1 MPIDDDRDGRDLRPD
16 EDEPAGPGSGP
27 QQLGTDTVSRLL
39 KALADDPQA
48 PPSAVTA
55 DSVLAAARAERTR
68 RGGLTAVPGHGRPAG
83 GRRRTGLVALVAA
96 AAVAG
101 IAAIVIPLSSSN
113 TGSTTTAANSARE
126 LAAAAGP
133 SDVAEAAGPA
143 DRAGS
148 AGTAAGQACWPALA
162 APAAEAL
169 SAALPPG
176 AFGGPLPLDGGCEPN
191 PVAGAVLPGSVPGTE
206 LVVRVVGAEPG
217 ACARSAGEAG
227 PRCVASGVD
236 RFVVTD
242 PSGATTVIV
251 YGNGNEVAI
260 GGLRS
265 VDAVPSMPTGLSA
278 DQLDAAARALLAAL
292 E

>member
-68 RGGLTAVPGHGRPAG
+68 RGGLTAVPGQGRPAG

-162 APAAEAL
+162 APPAEAL

-176 AFGGPLPLDGGCEPN
+176 AFGAPLPLDGGCEPN

-217 ACARSAGEAG
+217 ACARSVGEAG
-227 PRCVASGVD
+227 SRCVASGGD
-236 RFVVTD
+236 RYVATD
-242 PSGATTVIV
+242 PSGAKTVIV